1 MKFNKTLL
9 SVALLSAT
17 SAMAYQTDKTYS
29 FTLLHTND
37 IHGHF
42 WQNDKGEYGLAA
54 QKTLIDNIKK
64 KLKPKAAQQ
73 LS

>member
-9 SVALLSAT
+9 CTSLFFTT
-17 SAMAYQTDKTYS
+17 SAIAYQADKTYS

-42 WQNDKGEYGLAA
+42 WQNEKGEYGLAA
-54 QKTLIDNIKK
+54 QK
-64 KLKPKAAQQ
+64 P
-73 LS
+73 